1 MTNLSCYS
9 EKSPSFTCHV
19 VTKICYLSVSGFTVK
34 EMPSFRG
41 KHESPENDVY
51 AVCEEQ
57 DSIELLITLYMQ
69 SSLDV
74 MCYKNSKNSD
84 FLRY

>member
-1 MTNLSCYS
+1 M
-9 EKSPSFTCHV
+9 
-19 VTKICYLSVSGFTVK
+19 SGFTVK

-69 SSLDV
+69 SSFDAI
-74 MCYKNSKNSD
+74 CYKKSKNSD
-84 FLRY
+84 FWDIDENSKLKASDSIHVA

>member
-1 MTNLSCYS
+1 M
-9 EKSPSFTCHV
+9 
-19 VTKICYLSVSGFTVK
+19 SGFTVK

-74 MCYKNSKNSD
+74 MCYKNSKNLD
-84 FLRY
+84 FWDIDENSTLKAYDTIRVA

>member
-1 MTNLSCYS
+1 MM
-9 EKSPSFTCHV
+9 
-19 VTKICYLSVSGFTVK
+19 

-84 FLRY
+84 FLRYWWKQQIESKGQRSRCITPDYV